1 MRPEAGEREAGE
13 VDAEEEADEEEEAGE
28 EEEEAAAE
36 EEDGPPAKEQS
47 HGRQA
52 SASCEGVAR

>member
-1 MRPEAGEREAGE
+1 MRPEAGEADEDEEAG
-13 VDAEEEADEEEEAGE
+13 DEEEEAGE
-28 EEEEAAAE
+28 E

>member
-1 MRPEAGEREAGE
+1 MRPEAG
-13 VDAEEEADEEEEAGE
+13 EEEAGE
-28 EEEEAAAE
+28 EEAE
-36 EEDGPPAKEQS
+36 ETGDKAVAGGKEAGDGPPAKEQS

>member
-1 MRPEAGEREAGE
+1 MRPEAGE
-13 VDAEEEADEEEEAGE
+13 EEAGE
-28 EEEEAAAE
+28 EAE
-36 EEDGPPAKEQS
+36 EEEEEETGDKAVAGGKEAGDGPPAKEQS

>member
-1 MRPEAGEREAGE
+1 MRPEAGERKAWEAGE
-13 VDAEEEADEEEEAGE
+13 DEEAGE
-28 EEEEAAAE
+28 EEKEEAAAE